1 MSTKILIVDD
11 DPDIRNL
18 IAIYLENEGMET
30 QKAED
35 AAEALTLLELED
47 FDLIILDIMM
57 PKMDGIEACLKIREE
72 RHMPIIMLSA
82 RSEDMNKIHGL
93 ASGAD
98 DYMTKPFNPLEL
110 IARIK
115 SHLRRYKKYNTE
127 VEADKS
133 VIEIGA
139 LKINTDTRQVWTGK
153 KEVRLTPKEFDIL
166 ELLARNKGI
175 VLSVSKIY
183 EAVWKEDFFKSDNNV
198 MVHITK
204 IRDKIEEDPKRPIY
218 IKTVWGVGYKI

>member
-11 DPDIRNL
+11 DKEIRNL
-18 IAIYLENEGMET
+18 ISVYLENEGIQT
-30 QKAED
+30 KQAED
-35 AAEALTLLELED
+35 ALEALKLLDKEV

-57 PKMDGIEACLKIREE
+57 PKMDGIEACMKIREE

-82 RSEDMNKIHGL
+82 KSEDMDKIQGL

-98 DYMTKPFNPLEL
+98 DYMAKPFNPLEL
-110 IARIK
+110 IARVK
-115 SHLRRYKKYNTE
+115 SQLRRYKRYNA
-127 VEADKS
+127 EADNDKS
-133 VIEIGA
+133 IIEIGD
-139 LKINTDTRQVWTGK
+139 LKINTDTRQVWVGK

-166 ELLARNKGI
+166 ELLVRNKGI

-183 EAVWKEDFFKSDNNV
+183 EAVWKEDFFKSDNTV

-204 IRDKIEEDPKRPIY
+204 IREKIEEDPKHPIY

>member
-11 DPDIRNL
+11 DKEIRNL
-18 IAIYLENEGMET
+18 ISVYLENEGIQT
-30 QKAED
+30 KKTED
-35 AAEALTLLELED
+35 AIEALKLLDKEE

-57 PKMDGIEACLKIREE
+57 PKMDGIEACMKIREE

-82 RSEDMNKIHGL
+82 KSEDMDKIQGL

-98 DYMTKPFNPLEL
+98 DYITKPFNPLEL
-110 IARIK
+110 IARVK
-115 SHLRRYKKYNTE
+115 SQLRRYKRYNTE
-127 VEADKS
+127 VDIDQS
-133 VIEIGA
+133 IIEIGN
-139 LKINTDTRQVWTGK
+139 LTINTNTHQVWVDK
-153 KEVRLTPKEFDIL
+153 RDVRLTPKEFDIL

-175 VLSVSKIY
+175 VLNVSKIY
-183 EAVWKEDFFKSDNNV
+183 EAVWKEDLFKSDNTV

-204 IRDKIEEDPKRPIY
+204 IREKIEEDPKHPIY